1 MNKLTNGV
9 EFRVDEDFE
18 QSVRRALRD
27 AFVAG
32 CEAVDTRSL
41 FTAGQWAD
49 REVTDVAFHL
59 RRLAAAS
66 K

>member
-1 MNKLTNGV
+1 MSKLTKGV
-9 EFRVDEDFE
+9 EFRVDENFE
-18 QSVRRALRD
+18 DSVRRALRD

-49 REVTDVAFHL
+49 RESAHVADTL
-59 RRLAAAS
+59 RRLARS
-66 K
+66 